1 MANEMW
7 KRYLDV
13 GMTFSEMTRKRA
25 EEFVR
30 DLVKAGEVQQE
41 RAQKAVDD
49 VIDRSRRNTE
59 ELVALVRD
67 EIKSQ
72 VSTLGIATKDDI
84 RRLEGRINQL
94 SRAPAKQAAPRK
106 ATAKRAAS
114 TKAATKR
121 SATKRSAAKRSAAKK
136 TSGAKRA

>member
-13 GMTFSEMTRKRA
+13 GVTFTEMTRKRA

-49 VIDRSRRNTE
+49 LVDRSRRNTE
-59 ELVALVRD
+59 ELVALVRQ

-84 RRLEGRINQL
+84 KRLEGRIDRL
-94 SRAPAKQAAPRK
+94 SKAPVKKAASRK
-106 ATAKRAAS
+106 AT
-114 TKAATKR
+114 
-121 SATKRSAAKRSAAKK
+121 AKK
-136 TSGAKRA
+136 TSGARKSGAKKASGAKRA

>member
-106 ATAKRAAS
+106 ATAKRAAT

-121 SATKRSAAKRSAAKK
+121 SATKRSAAKK

>member
-13 GMTFSEMTRKRA
+13 GVTFSETTRKRA

-30 DLVKAGEVQQE
+30 DLVKAGELQQE

-49 VIDRSRRNTE
+49 LVDRSRRNTE
-59 ELVALVRD
+59 ELVALVRQ

-84 RRLEGRINQL
+84 KRLEGRIDRL
-94 SRAPAKQAAPRK
+94 SKAPVKKAASRK
-106 ATAKRAAS
+106 AT
-114 TKAATKR
+114 
-121 SATKRSAAKRSAAKK
+121 AKK
-136 TSGAKRA
+136 TSGARKSGAKKASGAKRA

>member
-13 GMTFSEMTRKRA
+13 GVTFSETTRKRA

-41 RAQKAVDD
+41 RAQKAVDEL
-49 VIDRSRRNTE
+49 VDRSRKNTE
-59 ELVALVRD
+59 ELVTLVRN

-94 SRAPAKQAAPRK
+94 AKAPGKKAAPRK
-106 ATAKRAAS
+106 ATARK
-114 TKAATKR
+114 
-121 SATKRSAAKRSAAKK
+121 SAAKK
-136 TSGAKRA
+136 TSGAKKA

>member
-13 GMTFSEMTRKRA
+13 GVTFTEMTRKRA

-30 DLVKAGEVQQE
+30 DLVKAGELQQE
-41 RAQKAVDD
+41 RAQKAVDEL
-49 VIDRSRRNTE
+49 VDRSRRNTE
-59 ELVALVRD
+59 ELVALVRN

-84 RRLEGRINQL
+84 KRLEGRIDRL
-94 SRAPAKQAAPRK
+94 SKAPVKKAASRK
-106 ATAKRAAS
+106 AT
-114 TKAATKR
+114 
-121 SATKRSAAKRSAAKK
+121 AKK
-136 TSGAKRA
+136 TSGARKSGAKKASGAKRA

>member
-1 MANEMW
+1 MANEW

-13 GMTFSEMTRKRA
+13 GVTFTETTRKRA

-30 DLVKAGEVQQE
+30 DLVKAGELQQE

-49 VIDRSRRNTE
+49 LVDRSRRNTE
-59 ELVALVRD
+59 ELLTHVRE

-84 RRLEGRINQL
+84 KRLEGRINQL
-94 SRAPAKQAAPRK
+94 SKAPV
-106 ATAKRAAS
+106 KRAAARKS
-114 TKAATKR
+114 G
-121 SATKRSAAKRSAAKK
+121 AKK

>member
-7 KRYLDV
+7 KRYLEV
-13 GMTFSEMTRKRA
+13 GVTFTEMTRKRA

-49 VIDRSRRNTE
+49 LVDRSRRNTE
-59 ELVALVRD
+59 ELVALVRQ

-84 RRLEGRINQL
+84 KRLEGRINQL
-94 SRAPAKQAAPRK
+94 ANAPARKAAPRK
-106 ATAKRAAS
+106 ATAKKAS
-114 TKAATKR
+114 
-121 SATKRSAAKRSAAKK
+121 AKKSGAKK

>member
-7 KRYLDV
+7 KRYLEIGV
-13 GMTFSEMTRKRA
+13 TFTEMTRKRA

-49 VIDRSRRNTE
+49 LVDRSRRNTE
-59 ELVALVRD
+59 ELVALVRQ

-84 RRLEGRINQL
+84 KRLEGRINQL
-94 SRAPAKQAAPRK
+94 ANAPARKAAPRK
-106 ATAKRAAS
+106 ATAKKAS
-114 TKAATKR
+114 
-121 SATKRSAAKRSAAKK
+121 AKKSGAKK

>member
-7 KRYLDV
+7 KRYLDLGV
-13 GMTFSEMTRKRA
+13 TFTEMTRKRA

-49 VIDRSRRNTE
+49 LVDRSRRNTE
-59 ELVALVRD
+59 ELVTLVRE

-84 RRLEGRINQL
+84 KRLEGRINQL
-94 SRAPAKQAAPRK
+94 SRTPVKKAAPRK
-106 ATAKRAAS
+106 ATAK
-114 TKAATKR
+114 K
-121 SATKRSAAKRSAAKK
+121 SAAKK
-136 TSGAKRA
+136 TSGAKKA

>member
-1 MANEMW
+1 MANEW

-13 GMTFSEMTRKRA
+13 GVTFTETTRKRA

-30 DLVKAGEVQQE
+30 DLVKAGELQQE

-49 VIDRSRRNTE
+49 LVDRSRKNTE
-59 ELVALVRD
+59 ELVALVRN

-94 SRAPAKQAAPRK
+94 AKAPGKKTAPRK
-106 ATAKRAAS
+106 ATAKRP
-114 TKAATKR
+114 
-121 SATKRSAAKRSAAKK
+121 AAKK
-136 TSGAKRA
+136 TSGAKKA

>member
-13 GMTFSEMTRKRA
+13 GVTFSETTRKRA

-41 RAQKAVDD
+41 RAQKAVDEL
-49 VIDRSRRNTE
+49 VDRSRRNTE
-59 ELVALVRD
+59 ELVTLVRN

-84 RRLEGRINQL
+84 RRLEGRIDRL
-94 SRAPAKQAAPRK
+94 SKAPGKKAAPRK
-106 ATAKRAAS
+106 AAARKS
-114 TKAATKR
+114 AAT
-121 SATKRSAAKRSAAKK
+121 K
-136 TSGAKRA
+136 TSGAKKA

>member
-13 GMTFSEMTRKRA
+13 GMTFTEMTRKRA

-49 VIDRSRRNTE
+49 LVDRSRRNTE
-59 ELVALVRD
+59 ELVALVRQ

-84 RRLEGRINQL
+84 KRLEGRIDRL
-94 SRAPAKQAAPRK
+94 SKAPVKKAASRK
-106 ATAKRAAS
+106 AT
-114 TKAATKR
+114 
-121 SATKRSAAKRSAAKK
+121 AKK
-136 TSGAKRA
+136 TSGARKSGAKKASGAKRA

>member
-1 MANEMW
+1 MATEMW

-13 GMTFSEMTRKRA
+13 GVTFTEMTRKRA

-49 VIDRSRRNTE
+49 LVDRSRRNTE
-59 ELVALVRD
+59 ELVALVRE

-84 RRLEGRINQL
+84 KRLEGRINQL
-94 SRAPAKQAAPRK
+94 SRAPGKKAAPKKTSPRK
-106 ATAKRAAS
+106 ATAK
-114 TKAATKR
+114 K
-121 SATKRSAAKRSAAKK
+121 SAAKK
-136 TSGAKRA
+136 TSGAKKA

>member
-7 KRYLDV
+7 KRYLEV
-13 GMTFSEMTRKRA
+13 GVTFTEMTRKRA

-41 RAQKAVDD
+41 RAQKAVDEL
-49 VIDRSRRNTE
+49 VDRSRRNTE
-59 ELVALVRD
+59 ELVTLVRN

-84 RRLEGRINQL
+84 RRLEGRIDRL
-94 SRAPAKQAAPRK
+94 SKAPGKKAAPRK
-106 ATAKRAAS
+106 AAAR
-114 TKAATKR
+114 K
-121 SATKRSAAKRSAAKK
+121 SAAKK
-136 TSGAKRA
+136 TSGAKKA

>member
-13 GMTFSEMTRKRA
+13 GVTFSEMTRKRA

-49 VIDRSRRNTE
+49 LVDRSRRNTE
-59 ELVALVRD
+59 ELVAFVRQ
-67 EIKSQ
+67 EIQSQ
-72 VSTLGIATKDDI
+72 VSTLGIATQADI
-84 RRLEGRINQL
+84 KRLESKINQL
-94 SRAPAKQAAPRK
+94 SKAPAKRTAPR
-106 ATAKRAAS
+106 RAA
-114 TKAATKR
+114 KK
-121 SATKRSAAKRSAAKK
+121 SAAKKSAAKK

>member
-7 KRYLDV
+7 KRYLEV
-13 GMTFSEMTRKRA
+13 GVTLTEMTRKRA

-49 VIDRSRRNTE
+49 LVDRSRRNTE
-59 ELVALVRD
+59 ELVALVRQ

-84 RRLEGRINQL
+84 KRLEGRINQL
-94 SRAPAKQAAPRK
+94 ANAPARKAAPRK
-106 ATAKRAAS
+106 ATAKKAS
-114 TKAATKR
+114 
-121 SATKRSAAKRSAAKK
+121 AKKSGAKK

>member
-13 GMTFSEMTRKRA
+13 GVTFTEMTRKRA

-49 VIDRSRRNTE
+49 LVDRSRRNTE
-59 ELVALVRD
+59 ELVALVRQ

-94 SRAPAKQAAPRK
+94 AKAPGKKAAPRK
-106 ATAKRAAS
+106 ATAKRP
-114 TKAATKR
+114 
-121 SATKRSAAKRSAAKK
+121 AAKK
-136 TSGAKRA
+136 TSGAKKA

>member
-13 GMTFSEMTRKRA
+13 GVTFTEMTRKRA

-49 VIDRSRRNTE
+49 LVDRSRRNTE
-59 ELVALVRD
+59 ELVTLVRE

-84 RRLEGRINQL
+84 KRLEGRIDRL
-94 SRAPAKQAAPRK
+94 SKAPVKKAASRK
-106 ATAKRAAS
+106 AT
-114 TKAATKR
+114 
-121 SATKRSAAKRSAAKK
+121 AKK
-136 TSGAKRA
+136 TSGARKSGAKKASGAKRA

>member
-13 GMTFSEMTRKRA
+13 GVTFSETTRKRA

-41 RAQKAVDD
+41 RAQKAVDEL
-49 VIDRSRRNTE
+49 VDRSRKNTE
-59 ELVALVRD
+59 ELVTLVRN

-94 SRAPAKQAAPRK
+94 AKAPGKKAAPRK
-106 ATAKRAAS
+106 AAAR
-114 TKAATKR
+114 K
-121 SATKRSAAKRSAAKK
+121 SAAKK
-136 TSGAKRA
+136 TSGAKKA

>member
-13 GMTFSEMTRKRA
+13 GVTFSETTRKRA

-41 RAQKAVDD
+41 RAQKAVDEL
-49 VIDRSRRNTE
+49 VDRSRRNTE
-59 ELVALVRD
+59 ELVTLVRN

-84 RRLEGRINQL
+84 RRLEGRIDRL
-94 SRAPAKQAAPRK
+94 SKAPGKKAAPRK
-106 ATAKRAAS
+106 AAAR
-114 TKAATKR
+114 K
-121 SATKRSAAKRSAAKK
+121 SAAKK
-136 TSGAKRA
+136 TSGAKKA

>member
-1 MANEMW
+1 MANEW

-13 GMTFSEMTRKRA
+13 GVTFTETTRKRA

-30 DLVKAGEVQQE
+30 DLVKAGELQQE

-49 VIDRSRRNTE
+49 LVDRSRRNTE
-59 ELVALVRD
+59 ELVALVRN

-94 SRAPAKQAAPRK
+94 SKTPGKKAAPRK
-106 ATAKRAAS
+106 ATAKRP
-114 TKAATKR
+114 
-121 SATKRSAAKRSAAKK
+121 AAKK
-136 TSGAKRA
+136 TSGTKKA

>member
-7 KRYLDV
+7 KRYLEV
-13 GMTFSEMTRKRA
+13 GVTFTEMTRKRA

-49 VIDRSRRNTE
+49 LVDRSRRNTE
-59 ELVALVRD
+59 ELVALVRQ

-84 RRLEGRINQL
+84 KRLESRINQL
-94 SRAPAKQAAPRK
+94 ANAPARKAAPRK
-106 ATAKRAAS
+106 ATAKKAS
-114 TKAATKR
+114 
-121 SATKRSAAKRSAAKK
+121 AKKSGAKK

>member
-1 MANEMW
+1 
-7 KRYLDV
+7 
-13 GMTFSEMTRKRA
+13 MTRKRA

-49 VIDRSRRNTE
+49 LVDRSRRNTE
-59 ELVALVRD
+59 ELVALVRQ

-84 RRLEGRINQL
+84 KRLEARINQL
-94 SRAPAKQAAPRK
+94 ANAPARKAAPRK
-106 ATAKRAAS
+106 ATAKKAS
-114 TKAATKR
+114 
-121 SATKRSAAKRSAAKK
+121 AKKSGAKK

>member
-13 GMTFSEMTRKRA
+13 GVTFTEMTRKRA

-49 VIDRSRRNTE
+49 LVDRSRRNTE
-59 ELVALVRD
+59 ELVALVRQ

-84 RRLEGRINQL
+84 KRLEGRINQL
-94 SRAPAKQAAPRK
+94 AKAPVKKTAPRK
-106 ATAKRAAS
+106 ATAKKTSR
-114 TKAATKR
+114 
-121 SATKRSAAKRSAAKK
+121 AKK

>member
-13 GMTFSEMTRKRA
+13 GVTFTEMTRKRA

-49 VIDRSRRNTE
+49 LVDRSRRNTE
-59 ELVALVRD
+59 ELVALVRN

-94 SRAPAKQAAPRK
+94 AKAPGKKAAPRK
-106 ATAKRAAS
+106 ATAKRP
-114 TKAATKR
+114 
-121 SATKRSAAKRSAAKK
+121 AAKK
-136 TSGAKRA
+136 TSGAKKA

>member
-13 GMTFSEMTRKRA
+13 GVTFSETTRKRA

-41 RAQKAVDD
+41 RAQKAVDEL
-49 VIDRSRRNTE
+49 VDRSRRNTE
-59 ELVALVRD
+59 ELVTLVRN

-84 RRLEGRINQL
+84 RRLEGRIDRL
-94 SRAPAKQAAPRK
+94 SKAPGKKAAPRK
-106 ATAKRAAS
+106 AAAR
-114 TKAATKR
+114 K
-121 SATKRSAAKRSAAKK
+121 SAAKK
-136 TSGAKRA
+136 TSGAKKAEPRV